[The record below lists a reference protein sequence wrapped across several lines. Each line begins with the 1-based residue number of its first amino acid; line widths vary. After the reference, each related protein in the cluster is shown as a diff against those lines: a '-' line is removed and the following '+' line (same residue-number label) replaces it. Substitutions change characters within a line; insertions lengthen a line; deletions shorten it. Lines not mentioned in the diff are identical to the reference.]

1 MKKTEC
7 ILDFTVKLGQRMLLS
22 GANLERVNDTM
33 YRICESYKL
42 EEISI
47 FSLTSTLIV
56 SASASGDGFCTRHIS
71 VPPTGIHLAAL
82 SRYNQLSRTVC
93 GELPPPETLETLLK
107 EADQRE
113 EYPTW
118 AIIGGYLI
126 AMTCLCLMFGGT
138 AGDVVAADLITV
150 ALYWIIR
157 LSNLPGLDRI
167 VKDAICMWCAGF
179 MALVLVRIGLGKN
192 FFIIILTNSMMM
204 IPGIPLV
211 NAVRN
216 IFCGNEMTG
225 IIEIIKVLLETTAIV
240 VGFVV
245 SISMFGGL
253 ITW

>member
-1 MKKTEC
+1 MKKTGK
-7 ILDFTVKLGQRMLLS
+7 ILEFTVKLGQRMILS

-33 YRICESYKL
+33 YRVCESYGL

-47 FSLTSTLIV
+47 FSLTSTIMV
-56 SASASGDGFCTRHIS
+56 SASTPEGDFCTRHVS
-71 VPPTGIHLAAL
+71 VPPSGIHLAAL
-82 SRYNQLSRTVC
+82 SKYNQLSRTVC
-93 GELPPPETLETLLK
+93 SELPPPEKLSGLLK
-107 EADQRE
+107 QADERT
-113 EYPTW
+113 EYSTG
-118 AIIGGYLI
+118 IIICGYLM

-138 AGDVVAADLITV
+138 AGDVISADLITV
-150 ALYWIIR
+150 VLYWLIR
-157 LSNLPGLDRI
+157 LLNLPGLNRI

-179 MALVLVRIGLGKN
+179 LTILLVKAGLGKS
-192 FFIIILTNSMMM
+192 FFTIILTNSMMM

-245 SISMFGGL
+245 SIYMFGGM